1 MWKLNNTL
9 LNYQQVNEEIKGG
22 MKNTLEKQKW
32 EKINLWDVA
41 KCDPRGIFTETQGSL
56 KKQEKP
62 QINHIQ

>member
-1 MWKLNNTL
+1 
-9 LNYQQVNEEIKGG
+9 

-32 EKINLWDVA
+32 EKINLWDAA
-41 KCDPRGIFTETQGSL
+41 KCDPRGMFTETQGNF